1 MLAASPTAR
10 WHIVELD
17 RCATDMFDAVERSYD
32 YLVGGGYSARRERV
46 SRVAIV
52 GCGVI
57 SRTYAHTISQ
67 LDFVELAACV
77 DDDPE
82 RAEEL
87 AAKFGAQARIARRR
101 CCDDPDIDAVVN
113 LTPPL
118 AHAAVSR
125 AALEAGKATFS
136 EKPLG
141 VEFAEG
147 EELVELAAA
156 RGVRARLRA
165 RHVPRC
171 RPADGAGGDRPRR
184 HR

>member
-1 MLAASPTAR
+1 M
-10 WHIVELD
+10 
-17 RCATDMFDAVERSYD
+17 TD
-32 YLVGGGYSARRERV
+32 V

-67 LDFVELAACV
+67 FEFMELAACV
-77 DDDPE
+77 DAEPG

-87 AAKFGAQARIARRR
+87 GAPYGAPARSL
-101 CCDDPDIDAVVN
+101 DDVLGDPAVDAVVN

-118 AHAAVSR
+118 AHEAVSG

-147 EELVELAAA
+147 RRLVDLACE
-156 RGVRARLRA
+156 RGVRLGGAPDTFL
-165 RHVPRC
+165 
-171 RPADGAGGDRPRR
+171 GAGLQTARAEIGRA
-184 HR
+184 HV